1 MSVNNLMT
9 NIFDAK
15 FGKINKRI
23 SENTDLINSNE
34 KRINEHSTEFG
45 NFRDKIN
52 SDLENRTYESAPKVE
67 KPIKTTVMSSPS
79 ANIATAPDVVA
90 PDVVAPDVV
99 APDVVAPDVVAPDV
113 VSPDVVSPAFE
124 KKNAGDYNK
133 NKPLIAVKPPKV
145 ETTSQIKATVMP
157 STNPSIMELNISSE
171 TFANYNNTK
180 QSSNHFQGVN
190 VNKLSQLSGS
200 EFQSDKKE
208 LVLDLEKDETGHM
221 MSFLLQQN
229 DMNKQVGKKELE
241 EALEKDTEKVAEA
254 EAEGFSNY
262 KSVELDSVSTFYV
275 GSLSV
280 IMLYYIYR
288 SLRK

>member
-15 FGKINKRI
+15 FGEINKRI

-34 KRINEHSTEFG
+34 ERINEHSIDFG

-90 PDVVAPDVV
+90 PDVVAPDI
-99 APDVVAPDVVAPDV
+99 VAPDV
-113 VSPDVVSPAFE
+113 VSPDVVTPAFE
-124 KKNAGDYNK
+124 KKNAGHYNQK
-133 NKPLIAVKPPKV
+133 KPLIVVKPPKV
-145 ETTSQIKATVMP
+145 ETTIQKKATVMP
-157 STNPSIMELNISSE
+157 KTNPSIMELNISSE

-190 VNKLSQLSGS
+190 VNKFSQLSGS

-229 DMNKQVGKKELE
+229 DMNKQDGKKELE
-241 EALEKDTEKVAEA
+241 EAVEKDTEKLVEA

>member
-15 FGKINKRI
+15 FGEINKRI

-34 KRINEHSTEFG
+34 ERINEHSIDFG

-90 PDVVAPDVV
+90 PDVVAPDI
-99 APDVVAPDVVAPDV
+99 VAPDV
-113 VSPDVVSPAFE
+113 VSPDVVTPAFE
-124 KKNAGDYNK
+124 KKNAGHYNQK
-133 NKPLIAVKPPKV
+133 KPLIVVKPPKV
-145 ETTSQIKATVMP
+145 ETTIQKKATVMP
-157 STNPSIMELNISSE
+157 KTNPSIMELNISSE

-190 VNKLSQLSGS
+190 VNKFSQLSGS

-241 EALEKDTEKVAEA
+241 EAVEKDTEKLVEA

>member
-1 MSVNNLMT
+1 MIDANKKAA
-9 NIFDAK
+9 DAK
-15 FGKINKRI
+15 
-23 SENTDLINSNE
+23 D
-34 KRINEHSTEFG
+34 
-45 NFRDKIN
+45 
-52 SDLENRTYESAPKVE
+52 
-67 KPIKTTVMSSPS
+67 
-79 ANIATAPDVVA
+79 DV
-90 PDVVAPDVV
+90 
-99 APDVVAPDVVAPDV
+99 
-113 VSPDVVSPAFE
+113 
-124 KKNAGDYNK
+124 
-133 NKPLIAVKPPKV
+133 L
-145 ETTSQIKATVMP
+145 KAT
-157 STNPSIMELNISSE
+157 EAKD
-171 TFANYNNTK
+171 FADANAAAAKAAADAEGFTNYNNTK

-190 VNKLSQLSGS
+190 VNKISQLSGS

-241 EALEKDTEKVAEA
+241 EALEKDTEKVV

-262 KSVELDSVSTFYV
+262 KSVELDLVSTFYV

>member
-15 FGKINKRI
+15 FGEINKRI
-23 SENTDLINSNE
+23 SENTGLINSNE
-34 KRINEHSTEFG
+34 KRINDHSIAFG

-52 SDLENRTYESAPKVE
+52 SDLENRTYESAPKDE
-67 KPIKTTVMSSPS
+67 ESIKTTVMSSPS
-79 ANIATAPDVVA
+79 ENTATAPDVVA
-90 PDVVAPDVV
+90 
-99 APDVVAPDVVAPDV
+99 
-113 VSPDVVSPAFE
+113 PDVVSPAFE

>member
-1 MSVNNLMT
+1 MPHLLVNFLRT
-9 NIFDAK
+9 AAEDAYTK
-15 FGKINKRI
+15 AVA
-23 SENTDLINSNE
+23 
-34 KRINEHSTEFG
+34 
-45 NFRDKIN
+45 
-52 SDLENRTYESAPKVE
+52 Y
-67 KPIKTTVMSSPS
+67 
-79 ANIATAPDVVA
+79 ANIAADANTTAYKERTSAGLKNGNASARVSIARLRGKNHPEYAKAKADARDAADAYRKADADAKAARTKMIDANKKAADAKDDV
-90 PDVVAPDVV
+90 
-99 APDVVAPDVVAPDV
+99 
-113 VSPDVVSPAFE
+113 
-124 KKNAGDYNK
+124 
-133 NKPLIAVKPPKV
+133 L
-145 ETTSQIKATVMP
+145 KAT
-157 STNPSIMELNISSE
+157 EAKD
-171 TFANYNNTK
+171 FADANAAAAKAAADAEGFTNYNNTK

-190 VNKLSQLSGS
+190 VNKFSQLSGS

-241 EALEKDTEKVAEA
+241 EALEKDTEKVV

-262 KSVELDSVSTFYV
+262 KSVELDLVSTFYV

>member
-15 FGKINKRI
+15 FGEINKRI
-23 SENTDLINSNE
+23 SENTDLINANE

-52 SDLENRTYESAPKVE
+52 SDLENRTYESAPKDE
-67 KPIKTTVMSSPS
+67 TTSQIKGTVMSSPS
-79 ANIATAPDVVA
+79 AKTATASDVVA
-90 PDVVAPDVV
+90 PDVVAP
-99 APDVVAPDVVAPDV
+99 
-113 VSPDVVSPAFE
+113 SFE
-124 KKNAGDYNK
+124 KKNAGHYNK
-133 NKPLIAVKPPKV
+133 NKPLIAVKPSKV

-190 VNKLSQLSGS
+190 VNNISQLSGS

-208 LVLDLEKDETGHM
+208 LVLDLEKDETGNM

-241 EALEKDTEKVAEA
+241 ESLEKDTEKVVEA